1 MSTASKVLLI
11 LTVLL
16 MPVLLF
22 YSMRT
27 LKTYESW
34 GTKANTMAKTLEQT
48 EAEIKRLRGGE
59 GEGGAPGV
67 LQLRAD
73 LQRVV
78 ADRGRVWIGIKKAGR
93 PGPDGE
99 IRVMTDP
106 QLLQARPGTV
116 PFQVA
121 VTPDTLV
128 YAFDDSPPRPGQPAS
143 PYLGQFK
150 VTATNEQAG
159 ATLAPTEKLT
169 PDELKRVA
177 APAASWSLYEQMP
190 VDNYQSFEGRPP
202 QELAGLL
209 PKGSL
214 PEYQRTGSKAQANDA
229 PGNVWTRVE
238 FTKAHEVD
246 ADGGKV
252 AYEPGE
258 TLLVDRASAQ
268 QLVKEGVAKEAP
280 DAQGVANFFQRP
292 LRDYAFLFRDAY
304 RQRTA
309 LQADI
314 ARDAADLAS
323 IKSAQAD
330 ATKEGQFLQATIAD
344 LQADLKQLKRDA
356 AAAKAYAEKLEGRL
370 DALKAEVAQVTETNR
385 ELAAKLAAGQLQA
398 AEKINEQA
406 SVAR

>member
-34 GTKANTMAKTLEQT
+34 GTKAQNMAKNVEQT
-48 EAEIKRLRGGE
+48 EAANKVLLGGE
-59 GEGGAPGV
+59 PGEGGAPGIR
-67 LQLRAD
+67 QLRAEI
-73 LQRVV
+73 QRVV
-78 ADRGRVWIGIKKAGR
+78 ADRGRVWIGIMKQGR
-93 PGPDGE
+93 PGPEGE
-99 IRVMTDP
+99 IRVSTDP
-106 QLLQARPGTV
+106 QLLQARPGAV

-128 YAFDDSPPRPGQPAS
+128 YAFAAPPQPGQLVGPF
-143 PYLGQFK
+143 LGQFK
-150 VTATNEQAG
+150 VTVANDNQ
-159 ATLAPTEKLT
+159 ATLVPTEKLT
-169 PDELKRVA
+169 PEEAKRLTSA
-177 APAASWSLYEQMP
+177 TNPWSLYEQMP
-190 VDNYQSFEGRPP
+190 VDNYQSFEG
-202 QELAGLL
+202 QDLAGLL
-209 PKGSL
+209 PKGSV
-214 PEYQRTGSKAQANDA
+214 PEYQRTGGKAQANDA

-238 FTKAHEVD
+238 FTKPHEVD

-258 TLLVDRASAQ
+258 TLLVDRGSAQ
-268 QLVKEGVAKEAP
+268 QLVKDGVAKEAP

-314 ARDAADLAS
+314 ARDTADLAS

-330 ATKEGQFLQATIAD
+330 AAKEEQFLKATIAD

-385 ELAAKLAAGQLQA
+385 ELAARLAAGQLQA